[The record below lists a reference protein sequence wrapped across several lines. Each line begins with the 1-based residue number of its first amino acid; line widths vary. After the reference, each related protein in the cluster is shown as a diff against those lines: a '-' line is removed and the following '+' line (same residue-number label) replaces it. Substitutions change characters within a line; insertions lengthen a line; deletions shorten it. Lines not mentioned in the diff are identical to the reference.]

1 VSQDS
6 VPHTYAFYALPL
18 GSWDATTTFDP
29 AVQGS
34 ALDDPARPRELVL
47 SGRAFSDLALQ
58 RLRAGKPI
66 PPGIRAH
73 PNLIVLL
80 PGPLAGCIDE
90 AVRAGARSVDGYGGG
105 S

>member
-1 VSQDS
+1 MSQDS

-18 GSWDATTTFDP
+18 GTWDATTTFDP
-29 AVQGS
+29 AVHEP
-34 ALDDPARPRELVL
+34 ALDDPAQPRALVL

-58 RLRAGKPI
+58 RLRAGRPI

-73 PNLIVLL
+73 ANVIVLL
-80 PGPLAGCIDE
+80 PGPLGACVDD
-90 AVRAGARSVDGYGGG
+90 AVRAGARSVGGYGGG